1 MPVVYARLKSRWF
14 AARTFYSCALAAL
27 VLLFGARVLQNAVAE
42 GDTRTISLHHVH
54 TDENIT
60 ITFKRDGRYDEAALE
75 KLNWFLRDWRREKET
90 RIDPHLID
98 LIWEVQ
104 RETGSQEPVRVVCG
118 YRSPETNAM
127 LRRRS
132 NGVARFSQHMLG
144 HAMDFYIPGVPLAEL
159 RVIGLRLQ
167 RGGVGFYPT
176 SGSPF
181 VHMDTGGVRHWPRMT
196 REQLVRV
203 FPDGR
208 TVHIPSDG
216 RPLPGYALA
225 LADIRKHGS
234 NPSEMSIEAA
244 RGAGIQVADA
254 GVTPHSV
261 NPFARLF
268 GLGRNNDED
277 DDATAAAAPATPT
290 AAVPLR
296 TRAKAAMTAAIERA
310 EDKLA
315 AEKTKLVQVAAN
327 AEGKLAAEKTKF
339 VRAASKVHVISRA
352 EASPLA
358 AVTPNQIIL
367 ARGFWQGVPDGAN
380 AARPATAANPLGLR
394 GPQRAEVASAAPDA
408 TGSVS
413 PFADAAEDRVP
424 AELALAYAEPTDRD
438 APSSAASAVAA
449 AAIPTAA
456 TPRAAVTRAVA
467 VRTERHRGD
476 HRHEADRGPA
486 GLRHSHGRQQ
496 NGAAGGERTTRQSVA
511 ARHRGVAERHPLP
524 LHHRARRP
532 RFPHLDA
539 ADGQA
544 RQFGADD
551 VRRRPA
557 ARADAGS
564 FQRQRH
570 RLRVDGDLPAAHRR
584 AGVVPFVIAT
594 ERSDGAIRL
603 DCFASLAMTS
613 CKLPQHA
620 QRVQVGFQDRLLLL
634 ALVDVQLA
642 QPDDGA
648 QRLDVEAVALGF
660 GVDVADVVGE
670 RLLFL
675 FEPLDALDEGL
686 EVILGEAVR
695 SLFVFGGGGGGHRM
709 LLPSLPRAFESARLQ
724 VKARARSSTALHRTI
739 AEKNRHQWLWL
750 AFSNAAFWLGDASF

>member
-1 MPVVYARLKSRWF
+1 MPVVYARLKSRWS

-104 RETGSQEPVRVVCG
+104 RETGSQEPVWVVCG

-254 GVTPHSV
+254 GVTRRSV

-268 GLGRNNDED
+268 GLGHNNDED

-315 AEKTKLVQVAAN
+315 AEKTKLAQVASN
-327 AEGKLAAEKTKF
+327 AEGKLAAGKTKF

-358 AVTPNQIIL
+358 ALTPNQIIL
-367 ARGFWQGVPDGAN
+367 ARGFWQGMPDGAN
-380 AARPATAANPLGLR
+380 AARPAAGANPLGLR

-424 AELALAYAEPTDRD
+424 AELALAYAEPTDRG
-438 APSSAASAVAA
+438 APSSAASAVAVAA

-467 VRTERHRGD
+467 VQTSDTAVTIAMKRIEGRPASAILTVANKTGPLAESGQLDSPWLRAIVVSPSVTRFLCITALGTRDFRTLTPLMVKPANSVLMTFAADPQPGLTQD
-476 HRHEADRGPA
+476 HFSGSAIVFV
-486 GLRHSHGRQQ
+486 S
-496 NGAAGGERTTRQSVA
+496 TVTY
-511 ARHRGVAERHPLP
+511 P
-524 LHHRARRP
+524 LHT
-532 RFPHLDA
+532 A
-539 ADGQA
+539 A
-544 RQFGADD
+544 
-551 VRRRPA
+551 
-557 ARADAGS
+557 
-564 FQRQRH
+564 
-570 RLRVDGDLPAAHRR
+570 
-584 AGVVPFVIAT
+584 
-594 ERSDGAIRL
+594 
-603 DCFASLAMTS
+603 
-613 CKLPQHA
+613 
-620 QRVQVGFQDRLLLL
+620 
-634 ALVDVQLA
+634 
-642 QPDDGA
+642 
-648 QRLDVEAVALGF
+648 
-660 GVDVADVVGE
+660 
-670 RLLFL
+670 
-675 FEPLDALDEGL
+675 L
-686 EVILGEAVR
+686 E
-695 SLFVFGGGGGGHRM
+695 
-709 LLPSLPRAFESARLQ
+709 
-724 VKARARSSTALHRTI
+724 
-739 AEKNRHQWLWL
+739 
-750 AFSNAAFWLGDASF
+750 

>member
-104 RETGSQEPVRVVCG
+104 RETGSQEPVWVVCG

-254 GVTPHSV
+254 GVTPRSV

-268 GLGRNNDED
+268 GLGHNNDED

-315 AEKTKLVQVAAN
+315 AEKTKLVQVAV
-327 AEGKLAAEKTKF
+327 ERRGQSSRQEKTKF

-358 AVTPNQIIL
+358 ALTPNQIIL
-367 ARGFWQGVPDGAN
+367 ARGFWQGMPDGAN
-380 AARPATAANPLGLR
+380 AARPAAAANPLGLR

-467 VRTERHRGD
+467 VQTSDTAVTIAMKRIEGRPASAILTVANKTGPLAESGRLDSPWLRAIVVSPSVTRFLCITALGTRDFRTLTPLMVKPANSVLMTFAADPQPGLTQD
-476 HRHEADRGPA
+476 HFSGSAIVFV
-486 GLRHSHGRQQ
+486 S
-496 NGAAGGERTTRQSVA
+496 TVTY
-511 ARHRGVAERHPLP
+511 P
-524 LHHRARRP
+524 LHT
-532 RFPHLDA
+532 A
-539 ADGQA
+539 A
-544 RQFGADD
+544 
-551 VRRRPA
+551 
-557 ARADAGS
+557 
-564 FQRQRH
+564 
-570 RLRVDGDLPAAHRR
+570 
-584 AGVVPFVIAT
+584 
-594 ERSDGAIRL
+594 
-603 DCFASLAMTS
+603 
-613 CKLPQHA
+613 
-620 QRVQVGFQDRLLLL
+620 
-634 ALVDVQLA
+634 
-642 QPDDGA
+642 
-648 QRLDVEAVALGF
+648 
-660 GVDVADVVGE
+660 
-670 RLLFL
+670 
-675 FEPLDALDEGL
+675 L
-686 EVILGEAVR
+686 E
-695 SLFVFGGGGGGHRM
+695 
-709 LLPSLPRAFESARLQ
+709 
-724 VKARARSSTALHRTI
+724 
-739 AEKNRHQWLWL
+739 
-750 AFSNAAFWLGDASF
+750 

>member
-14 AARTFYSCALAAL
+14 AARTFYSCGLAAL
-27 VLLFGARVLQNAVAE
+27 VLIFGARVLQNAVAE

-54 TDENIT
+54 TDESIT
-60 ITFKRDGRYDEAALE
+60 VTFKRDGRYDEAALE
-75 KLNWFLRDWRREKET
+75 KLNWFLRDWRRGQQT

-104 RETGSQEPVRVVCG
+104 RETGSQEPVWVVCG

-144 HAMDFYIPGVPLAEL
+144 HAMDFYIPGVPLAGL
-159 RVIGLRLQ
+159 RVIGLQLQ

-244 RGAGIQVADA
+244 RSAGIQVADA
-254 GVTPHSV
+254 GVTAHSG

-277 DDATAAAAPATPT
+277 DDATAAAAHATPT

-315 AEKTKLVQVAAN
+315 AEKTKLVQVAAK
-327 AEGKLAAEKTKF
+327 AEQKLAAEKSKF
-339 VRAASKVHVISRA
+339 ARVASNIHVIRRA

-358 AVTPNQIIL
+358 AATPNQIIL
-367 ARGFWQGVPDGAN
+367 ARGFWQGVPDGMN
-380 AARPATAANPLGLR
+380 AARPAAAANPLGLR
-394 GPQRAEVASAAPDA
+394 GPQRAEIASAAPDA
-408 TGSVS
+408 TGSVG

-424 AELALAYAEPTDRD
+424 AEVALAYAEPTDRD
-438 APSSAASAVAA
+438 ALSSAASAVAA

-456 TPRAAVTRAVA
+456 APRAAVTRAVA
-467 VRTERHRGD
+467 VQTSDTAVTIAVKRIEGRPASAILTVANKTAPLAESGRLDSPWLRAIVLSPSVTRFLCITALGARDFRTLTPLMVKPANSVLMTFAADPQPGLTQD
-476 HRHEADRGPA
+476 HFSGNAIVFV
-486 GLRHSHGRQQ
+486 S
-496 NGAAGGERTTRQSVA
+496 TVTY
-511 ARHRGVAERHPLP
+511 P
-524 LHHRARRP
+524 LHT
-532 RFPHLDA
+532 A
-539 ADGQA
+539 A
-544 RQFGADD
+544 
-551 VRRRPA
+551 
-557 ARADAGS
+557 
-564 FQRQRH
+564 
-570 RLRVDGDLPAAHRR
+570 
-584 AGVVPFVIAT
+584 
-594 ERSDGAIRL
+594 
-603 DCFASLAMTS
+603 
-613 CKLPQHA
+613 
-620 QRVQVGFQDRLLLL
+620 
-634 ALVDVQLA
+634 
-642 QPDDGA
+642 
-648 QRLDVEAVALGF
+648 
-660 GVDVADVVGE
+660 
-670 RLLFL
+670 
-675 FEPLDALDEGL
+675 L
-686 EVILGEAVR
+686 E
-695 SLFVFGGGGGGHRM
+695 
-709 LLPSLPRAFESARLQ
+709 
-724 VKARARSSTALHRTI
+724 
-739 AEKNRHQWLWL
+739 
-750 AFSNAAFWLGDASF
+750 

>member
-104 RETGSQEPVRVVCG
+104 RETGSQEPVWVVCG

-254 GVTPHSV
+254 GVTRRSV

-268 GLGRNNDED
+268 GLGHNNDED

-315 AEKTKLVQVAAN
+315 AEKTKLAQVAVERRGQTRGRKDQVRPRRLQGPRDLARRS
-327 AEGKLAAEKTKF
+327 LAARGADAEPDYP
-339 VRAASKVHVISRA
+339 RPRLLAGHAGRRECGAAGGGCKSA
-352 EASPLA
+352 WP
-358 AVTPNQIIL
+358 
-367 ARGFWQGVPDGAN
+367 
-380 AARPATAANPLGLR
+380 ARPATHRGRQRRAGRHRLRQPVRRCRRGSRPGRAGARLR
-394 GPQRAEVASAAPDA
+394 G
-408 TGSVS
+408 
-413 PFADAAEDRVP
+413 
-424 AELALAYAEPTDRD
+424 TDR
-438 APSSAASAVAA
+438 PRRAVVCGFRRRRPA

-467 VRTERHRGD
+467 VQTSDTAVTIAMKRIEGRPASAILTVANKTGPLAESGRLDSPWLRAIVVSPSVTRFLCITALGTRDFRTLTPLMVKPANSVLMTFAADPQPGLTQD
-476 HRHEADRGPA
+476 HFSGSAIVFV
-486 GLRHSHGRQQ
+486 S
-496 NGAAGGERTTRQSVA
+496 TVTY
-511 ARHRGVAERHPLP
+511 P
-524 LHHRARRP
+524 LHT
-532 RFPHLDA
+532 A
-539 ADGQA
+539 A
-544 RQFGADD
+544 
-551 VRRRPA
+551 
-557 ARADAGS
+557 
-564 FQRQRH
+564 
-570 RLRVDGDLPAAHRR
+570 
-584 AGVVPFVIAT
+584 
-594 ERSDGAIRL
+594 
-603 DCFASLAMTS
+603 
-613 CKLPQHA
+613 
-620 QRVQVGFQDRLLLL
+620 
-634 ALVDVQLA
+634 
-642 QPDDGA
+642 
-648 QRLDVEAVALGF
+648 
-660 GVDVADVVGE
+660 
-670 RLLFL
+670 
-675 FEPLDALDEGL
+675 L
-686 EVILGEAVR
+686 E
-695 SLFVFGGGGGGHRM
+695 
-709 LLPSLPRAFESARLQ
+709 
-724 VKARARSSTALHRTI
+724 
-739 AEKNRHQWLWL
+739 
-750 AFSNAAFWLGDASF
+750 